1 MLELSSSF
9 VAIEITSRSCCF
21 RWVDSW
27 AFAYPTVSSTR
38 LTGGVCHNKTVALR
52 ACLMNYQ
59 HLFLLEMDSAEPTLR
74 ERDED
79 ITIWEYARQQ
89 NYTKITRD
97 SDYNDLSLVRGFPPK
112 VIWIRRGNC
121 STHDIANMLRAATAD
136 IQEFFQNPDLGI
148 LTLR

>member
-1 MLELSSSF
+1 MKLLFDHDLSP
-9 VAIEITSRSCCF
+9 RL
-21 RWVDSW
+21 VDN
-27 AFAYPTVSSTR
+27 FADLYPNS
-38 LTGGVCHNKTVALR
+38 
-52 ACLMNYQ
+52 Q
-59 HLFLLEMDSAEPTLR
+59 HLFLLEMD
-74 ERDED
+74 RDED

-89 NYTKITRD
+89 NYTIVTRD